1 MSNLLAS
8 FNSGVSGIHSAQAS
22 LNNTA
27 HNMANAHTEGY
38 TRQQVMVTDSFYQ
51 NSLGPYNNKLQVG
64 TGTVIAMTRQ
74 IRNEFLDIQYRVQLG
89 RQCFYEANSKAAM
102 EVEDM
107 MGELHQEQFSEQIN
121 SLWKALSSVAN
132 SADSLVDKEELVSM
146 ASRFIS
152 DAQVLQRE
160 LDAYQTSLNTEVKEQ
175 VDAINHAVSE
185 IKDLN
190 ELIRKY
196 EATGDSANDYRDK
209 RNLYLDELSQYI
221 LFETTEEVD
230 GTISIYTNGR
240 FILEESN
247 QLYLS
252 TTYESEKS
260 HLLKPIWES
269 GENFFTT
276 ESLAFSSANNSD
288 IGSLRGLMVA
298 RGSYAANYTDVP
310 VKPKQEDFAT
320 ETEYRVAM
328 NQFDDELKAYNNLV
342 GASVIMTSQS
352 QLDTLIHGI
361 VSLINDA
368 LCPNKEVTVKDAE
381 GNTSTIRVLDEQ
393 KALLGDDAN
402 NTVGTE
408 LFSRRSRER
417 YTKVEGVT
425 VVGEDGTETTQ
436 DFYVYNEEDPEDPY
450 SLYTL
455 SQLVINP
462 VVQRDASTLPS
473 IYNQYQDHPGGY
485 ATNELMAIANAFSED
500 IGTLNPNSETTYNVF
515 NFYAGMVSQ
524 LSVSGGIWNSIIDN
538 QEITVA
544 TLENER
550 QNVMGVSTDE
560 ELSNLIKFQQCYNA
574 SARYITTIS
583 EMLEYII
590 ERLGG

>member
-436 DFYVYNEEDPEDPY
+436 DLYVYNEEDPEDPY

>member
-38 TRQQVMVTDSFYQ
+38 TRQQVMLTDSFYQ

-107 MGELHQEQFSEQIN
+107 MGELNQEQFSEQIN

-152 DAQVLQRE
+152 DAQVLQQE

-240 FILEESN
+240 YILEESN

-260 HLLKPIWES
+260 HLLKPIWETD
-269 GENFFTT
+269 ENFFTT

-328 NQFDDELKAYNNLV
+328 NQFDEELKEYNNLV
-342 GASVIMTSQS
+342 GASVIMTVQS

-361 VSLINDA
+361 VSIINDA

-393 KALLGDDAN
+393 IALLGDDAN

-436 DFYVYNEEDPEDPY
+436 DLYVYNEEDPEDPY

-485 ATNELMAIANAFSED
+485 ATNELMAIANAFSKD